1 VRVSNSF
8 WGHACPP
15 DTTGL
20 LNKWPLVRGKAKKK
34 KKKEVNETF
43 TPTPVRL
50 LPLHLFVST
59 TVLGRDRLEYVLEG
73 PWP

>member
-1 VRVSNSF
+1 MRVSNSF

-34 KKKEVNETF
+34 KKASKSKRSTVKRVKPKTEKSKTVVKRNTRKKE
-43 TPTPVRL
+43 
-50 LPLHLFVST
+50 
-59 TVLGRDRLEYVLEG
+59 
-73 PWP
+73 